1 MFIAMVISQGIGAV
15 LGLAIAS
22 GGFDFT
28 KEENKRSS
36 FNSYSPARLCPSA
49 GCNDG
54 GELLPK
60 VLICEAVCTF
70 FFVSFIFMVV
80 KHNGAQDL
88 PINAFAI
95 AFALYLA
102 L

>member
-1 MFIAMVISQGIGAV
+1 MVISQGIGAV